1 MPRIL
6 SIQQATVRR
15 ARELAGGVNALS
27 RALHVTTNDLDE
39 MLAGR
44 AAIPPW
50 LFLRAVDYVNE
61 HDDRQDP
68 FADPSGTPPAA
79 DRPGD

>member
-1 MPRIL
+1 MPRTL
-6 SIQQATVRR
+6 SIQQATMRR
-15 ARELAGGVNALS
+15 ARELAGGVNPLS
-27 RALHVTTNDLDE
+27 RALHVATNDLDE

-44 AAIPPW
+44 AAIPAW